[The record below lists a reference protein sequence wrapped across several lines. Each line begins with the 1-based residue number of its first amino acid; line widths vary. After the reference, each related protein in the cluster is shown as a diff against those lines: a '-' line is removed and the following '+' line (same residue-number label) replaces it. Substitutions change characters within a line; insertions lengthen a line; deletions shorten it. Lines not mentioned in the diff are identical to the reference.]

1 MCAMVKANWGFIET
15 DENENG
21 ITWEVKRGEAVRL

>member
-21 ITWEVKRGEAVRL
+21 ITWEVKRGEAVKL